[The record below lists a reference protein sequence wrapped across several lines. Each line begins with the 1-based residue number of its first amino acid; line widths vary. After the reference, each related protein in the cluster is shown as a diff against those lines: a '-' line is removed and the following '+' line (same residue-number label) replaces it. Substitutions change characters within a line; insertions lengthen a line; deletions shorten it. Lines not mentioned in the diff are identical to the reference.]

1 MQTRTPIAPGF
12 LTAPTFSA
20 PITIDA
26 AAITANGSNV
36 FTGNWANDSY
46 SANSGAAILLMTNQP
61 VIIRNS
67 LIVAQKWGIFG
78 NESTGRNLTVENSV
92 LLTRNTTQ
100 AGEAAGYGIRLWEPA
115 SLVSENNTFIGGGGI
130 SMRGSASYVNATS
143 LCRIRYNRA
152 INLMGLLSDGAGG
165 YQFER
170 LNTQNVYFQ
179 TRQFVQLDQLHV
191 PTGAVEIAWNEVIN
205 TPFVSRPEDTLNIYG
220 LRCTVSNPAL
230 IHDNYIQGGSPTRPY
245 DVGMSGTGI
254 VCEKDSRYVQI
265 EDNQIVSYGNAAIT
279 LVNSDNCH
287 ALRNRA
293 VGDGRVN
300 GQTSFNRREAFLL
313 YNAEA
318 VPPNAQTTN
327 CSFEN
332 NLHAWSGPGG
342 SLTAAYAPEAGSN
355 GNFLSGMTSL
365 GTPDEAM
372 ELAEWALWRA
382 KVAAAGVRLGSTL
395 AV

>member
-1 MQTRTPIAPGF
+1 MAQ
-12 LTAPTFSA
+12 
-20 PITIDA
+20 ITVKDA
-26 AAITANGSNV
+26 AGATQTVAKLANTGSL
-36 FTGNWANDSY
+36 A
-46 SANSGAAILLMTNQP
+46 GA
-61 VIIRNS
+61 
-67 LIVAQKWGIFG
+67 
-78 NESTGRNLTVENSV
+78 ESMSV
-92 LLTRNTTQ
+92 V
-100 AGEAAGYGIRLWEPA
+100 GA
-115 SLVSENNTFIGGGGI
+115 STST
-130 SMRGSASYVNATS
+130 STNATTTA
-143 LCRIRYNRA
+143 Y
-152 INLMGLLSDGAGG
+152 
-165 YQFER
+165 
-170 LNTQNVYFQ
+170 
-179 TRQFVQLDQLHV
+179 
-191 PTGAVEIAWNEVIN
+191 
-205 TPFVSRPEDTLNIYG
+205 
-220 LRCTVSNPAL
+220 
-230 IHDNYIQGGSPTRPY
+230 
-245 DVGMSGTGI
+245 
-254 VCEKDSRYVQI
+254 
-265 EDNQIVSYGNAAIT
+265 AAIT